1 MLHIHMKATRTLH
14 SDFLKSHLFAPY
26 LFQPFAF
33 TANPHCHPTTIANM
47 RSSSFFWTILAASAP
62 SQAID
67 ASWGNIGVGSS
78 PGPWPLEE
86 GYKKGE
92 EAGRH
97 PNATRAV
104 TFDRQYENSQET
116 WGWRINITELDIP
129 NNPNQFG
136 NASAN
141 SSENHRV
148 TNTQW
153 QLTWPGNENNFNEF
167 LKKRNV
173 RASFAGYIGNKPSNV
188 TNGFNASSTNGDCTA
203 LLGAECVAGLKRG
216 AVGTTLKIT
225 GNQGCDD
232 TLDLRDADGASFYN
246 SAIGWSKSPQRDTT
260 PQISS
265 GLTN

>member
-1 MLHIHMKATRTLH
+1 
-14 SDFLKSHLFAPY
+14 
-26 LFQPFAF
+26 
-33 TANPHCHPTTIANM
+33 M
-47 RSSSFFWTILAASAP
+47 RSSSLFWAILAASAP

-67 ASWGNIGVGSS
+67 ASWGNIGAGSS
-78 PGPWPLEE
+78 PGPWTLEE

-104 TFDRQYENSQET
+104 TFDRQYENNQET
-116 WGWRINITELDIP
+116 WGWRINITELAIP

-260 PQISS
+260 PQISP